1 MGNRKFKIYRGDNTK
16 GELVD
21 YNCDITE
28 GMVVLDAMHRIQ
40 ADDANDMACRWKS
53 FAYRVMCSWSICND
67 LERKYKTSRT

>member
-40 ADDANDMACRWKS
+40 ADDANDMACRW
-53 FAYRVMCSWSICND
+53 SI
-67 LERKYKTSRT
+67 RIP